1 VNGGSGNDRING
13 GSGNDR
19 INVRDGRR
27 DVVNCGSGRDDVLA
41 DKVDVL
47 RGCETIRLP

>member
-1 VNGGSGNDRING
+1 MNGGSGRDRINA

-27 DVVNCGSGRDDVLA
+27 DVVNCGSGKDDVLA
-41 DKVDVL
+41 DKSDVL
-47 RGCETIRLP
+47 RGCETKRIP